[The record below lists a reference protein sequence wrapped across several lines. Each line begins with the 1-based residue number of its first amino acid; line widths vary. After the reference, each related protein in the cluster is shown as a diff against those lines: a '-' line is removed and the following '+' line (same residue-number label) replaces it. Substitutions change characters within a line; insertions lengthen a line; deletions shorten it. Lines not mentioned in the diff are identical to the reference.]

1 MFFIEISEH
10 RIQYPYENL
19 VVLVFFVIGSGAAVA
34 QPYPIKS
41 IRLVVPNAPSG
52 GSDAVARVVAE
63 KISPALGQQII
74 VENRD
79 GAGGRLAAE
88 FVARAN
94 PDGYILLMG
103 TGATL
108 ITARA
113 LYAKLNF
120 DPIKSFAPVAAVA
133 STAYLLIVHPSV
145 PARNVA
151 QLIAIG
157 KARPASL
164 TYAST
169 GTGSP
174 AHLAAEYLQALS
186 GIRIVHVPYR
196 GSAPGTLSVMQGES
210 DLMFGNLIAVLP
222 HIASGRLRV
231 IGISSSKRSAI
242 APEIPTIADS
252 GLPGF
257 DVEQFY
263 GVVAPVGTPALI
275 IKRLY
280 DAIAAHIPTP
290 EGKRLLES
298 QGTDVAIRSPEQLRQ
313 KIKTE
318 TEKWTAIVRHA
329 GIQPE

>member
-120 DPIKSFAPVAAVA
+120 DPIKSFAPVAA
-133 STAYLLIVHPSV
+133 LLAASV
-145 PARNVA
+145 P
-151 QLIAIG
+151 
-157 KARPASL
+157 
-164 TYAST
+164 
-169 GTGSP
+169 
-174 AHLAAEYLQALS
+174 
-186 GIRIVHVPYR
+186 
-196 GSAPGTLSVMQGES
+196 
-210 DLMFGNLIAVLP
+210 
-222 HIASGRLRV
+222 
-231 IGISSSKRSAI
+231 
-242 APEIPTIADS
+242 
-252 GLPGF
+252 
-257 DVEQFY
+257 
-263 GVVAPVGTPALI
+263 
-275 IKRLY
+275 
-280 DAIAAHIPTP
+280 
-290 EGKRLLES
+290 
-298 QGTDVAIRSPEQLRQ
+298 
-313 KIKTE
+313 
-318 TEKWTAIVRHA
+318 
-329 GIQPE
+329 